1 MRFVVSGTIQ
11 VSVIFAG
18 ENEKEK
24 KFKFMVIVKEA
35 KGLKCSMGTWKRL
48 LTLLNFIKMDQCLPT
63 PWFIY
68 FLIQI

>member
-1 MRFVVSGTIQ
+1 MRFLVSGTIQ

-24 KFKFMVIVKEA
+24 KFKFMVIVKDA
-35 KGLKCSMGTWKRL
+35 KGLKCSVGTW
-48 LTLLNFIKMDQCLPT
+48 LTLFNFIKMDQCLPT